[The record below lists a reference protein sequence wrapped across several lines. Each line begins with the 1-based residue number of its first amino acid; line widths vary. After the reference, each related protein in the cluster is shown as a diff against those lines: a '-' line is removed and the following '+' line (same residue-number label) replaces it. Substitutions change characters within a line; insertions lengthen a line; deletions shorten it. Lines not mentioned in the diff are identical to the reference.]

1 MITHRR
7 MRFSFLLI
15 SSLILL
21 ILSPTGLLADTEE
34 FFKEN
39 NGSVVVINTYDK
51 RGKLIN
57 HGSGFIVREDG
68 AIATNYHIIS
78 NAKDIKVK
86 SRGKLLKVEGLIH
99 TDIENDLVIL
109 KVKGK
114 NLPAVKIGDIEKAT
128 VGENIYL
135 ISSPE
140 GHENKISEGE
150 LSLIRWVV
158 PDVKILQIT
167 TPVLPGSSGGP
178 VFNKNGGVIGIATFI
193 IENKQELNFAIP
205 INLIKD
211 KISGGKVIPLKNAKI
226 KDYKKTTGHW
236 FYLGIAYDVLSMH
249 KEAMEAYKEV
259 IKIKPDFAWAH
270 NSLGVAYANL
280 GMNKEAMEA
289 YKESIKI
296 KPDFAWA
303 HNNLGT
309 IYGKLSMHKEA
320 IEAYKEA
327 IKINPNYAEAYF
339 NLGVSYIMLKD
350 GPSAFE
356 QYKKL
361 LELNPELAEELYN
374 IAF

>member
-1 MITHRR
+1 MIIHRR

-51 RGKLIN
+51 RGKPIN
-57 HGSGFIVREDG
+57 QGSGFIVRDDG

-78 NAKDIKVK
+78 NAKAIKVK

-99 TDIENDLVIL
+99 TDVGNDLVIL

-114 NLPAVKIGDIEKAT
+114 GLPAVKMGDIEKAV
-128 VGENIYL
+128 VGENVYL

-140 GHENKISEGE
+140 GHENKISEGV
-150 LSLIRWVV
+150 LSLIRWVM

-178 VFNKNGGVIGIATFI
+178 VFNKNGEVIGIATFI

-205 INLIKD
+205 VNFIKD
-211 KISGGKVIPLKNAKI
+211 KISGKKVTPLKNAKI
-226 KDYKKTTGHW
+226 TDYKKTTGHW
-236 FYLGIAYDVLSMH
+236 FYLGIAYDVLSMP
-249 KEAMEAYKEV
+249 KEAMEAYKEA
-259 IKIKPDFAWAH
+259 IKIKPDFAEAH
-270 NSLGVAYANL
+270 NNL
-280 GMNKEAMEA
+280 GTAYGGLGMDKETMEA
-289 YKESIKI
+289 YKEAIKI

-309 IYGKLSMHKEA
+309 IYGKLKMHKEA
-320 IEAYKEA
+320 IEVYKEA

-361 LELNPELAEELYN
+361 LELNP
-374 IAF
+374 

>member
-15 SSLILL
+15 IPLILL
-21 ILSPTGLLADTEE
+21 ILSPTGLLADAEGIFEE
-34 FFKEN
+34 NK
-39 NGSVVVINTYDK
+39 GSVVVINTY
-51 RGKLIN
+51 GKQGKPLN
-57 HGSGFIVREDG
+57 QGSGVIVREDG

-86 SRGKLLKVEGLIH
+86 LRDKLLKVEGLIH
-99 TDIENDLVIL
+99 TDRENDLVIL

-114 NLPAVKIGDIEKAT
+114 NLPTVKIGDIEKAT
-128 VGENIYL
+128 IGENVYL

-140 GHENKISEGE
+140 GHENKISEGVLRMVKE
-150 LSLIRWVV
+150 IA
-158 PDVKILQIT
+158 PDMKILQIT
-167 TPVLPGSSGGP
+167 APVLPGSSGGP
-178 VFNKNGGVIGIATFI
+178 VFNKNGEVIGIATFI

-205 INLIKD
+205 VNLIKE
-211 KISGGKVIPLKNAKI
+211 KISSKKITPLKGAVTG
-226 KDYKKTTGHW
+226 DYKKSESYW
-236 FYLGIAYDVLSMH
+236 FYLGAAYEDLGMH
-249 KEAMEAYKEV
+249 KEAMESYREV
-259 IKIKPDFAWAH
+259 IKIKPENAWAH
-270 NSLGVAYANL
+270 NSLGGAYGNL

-289 YKESIKI
+289 YKETIKI

-309 IYGKLSMHKEA
+309 VYGKLGMHKEA

-327 IKINPNYAEAYF
+327 LKINPNYAEAYF

-350 GPSAFE
+350 GASAFE

-374 IAF
+374 VAF